1 MPQQLPVD
9 CLNENFKYLKNKV
22 DLHSCLLVN
31 HLWCEASV
39 RILWTSIQ
47 NYNTLVACL
56 PNESK
61 KILFKNQ
68 IIISTSIS
76 KPPSFNYVA
85 FIKSFSLNKIV
96 ENILPQS
103 FNIKKVLVVQEIFK
117 MFMNQISLKTLDLYS
132 NSNYIQNI
140 PFLTYPGATE
150 CLRNLSELNCSSNIC
165 SKFFYQLSQICHHI
179 QSLGITF
186 EGVISNGL
194 SNLISVQQNLKNL
207 TMCNIDNRFLTNIMP
222 SLMKHSNTLIKLNFY
237 DWHYYTQFSFV
248 AKFINLQELVISSY
262 NYAEFFKNLQHIT
275 FSQLQIL
282 KFEKCCPNHEYLTKF
297 LENNGTNLKELLGYI
312 EHNSINLAIA
322 KFCPNLKSLSTIFK
336 VDEIETLKMIFNSC
350 QQLESLRVWCGHR
363 GDFKSL
369 HESDLF
375 EVVAKY
381 SPKKFYELRYVPSI
395 PYFKKN
401 YFQSLL

>member
-9 CLNENFKYLKNKV
+9 CLNEIFKYLKNKV

-103 FNIKKVLVVQEIFK
+103 FNIKKVIVVQEIFK

-165 SKFFYQLSQICHHI
+165 SEFFYQLSQICHHI
-179 QSLGITF
+179 QTLKIRF
-186 EGVISNGL
+186 EGVISNEL
-194 SNLISVQQNLKNL
+194 AELVSVQQNLKYLNILNNYHHENFKEIIPLL
-207 TMCNIDNRFLTNIMP
+207 TKLPND
-222 SLMKHSNTLIKLNFY
+222 LIKLDINIRNY
-237 DWHYYTQFSFV
+237 NIPLSFIV
-248 AKFINLQELVISSY
+248 K
-262 NYAEFFKNLQHIT
+262 FKNLQEIVLSFWHHVECFKDLQHDV

-282 KFEKCCPNHEYLTKF
+282 KFPNTCPNYEHLARF
-297 LENNGTNLKELLGYI
+297 LENNGKNLRELHIPYRYGNK
-312 EHNSINLAIA
+312 NSLNLAIA
-322 KFCPNLKSLSTIFK
+322 KFCPNLKIIINKSGSGSTGLLLDGSAIQIIF
-336 VDEIETLKMIFNSC
+336 E
-350 QQLESLRVWCGHR
+350 
-363 GDFKSL
+363 
-369 HESDLF
+369 
-375 EVVAKY
+375 
-381 SPKKFYELRYVPSI
+381 
-395 PYFKKN
+395 
-401 YFQSLL
+401 